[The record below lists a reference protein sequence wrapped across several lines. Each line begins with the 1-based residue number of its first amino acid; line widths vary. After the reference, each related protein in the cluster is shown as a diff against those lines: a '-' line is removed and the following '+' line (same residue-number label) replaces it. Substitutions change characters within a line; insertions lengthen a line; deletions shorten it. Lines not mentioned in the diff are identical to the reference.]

1 MTRVVRAVLVVGAS
15 LSQEQVLHIAHGPWL
30 NVVVRELIGS
40 SVGIGARLRRPLV
53 SIEFNHTLVH
63 AKDIWAAAREVGG
76 VLGLAEP
83 SSYGPFA
90 VLQFDNG
97 TTLDFIEDTGDIKAQ
112 HYAFLVGE
120 DDFDAI
126 WDRLKEQGRQWW
138 ADPHRRHPGEINH
151 EDGGRGLYWQGPD
164 GHWLEIITR
173 PYGSGT

>member
-1 MTRVVRAVLVVGAS
+1 MDGPGGPELPGQRLLAGVAAVGTA
-15 LSQEQVLHIAHGPWL
+15 PP
-30 NVVVRELIGS
+30 IGS
-40 SVGIGARLRRPLV
+40 SVEFRATGRRFPV

-63 AKDIWAAAREVGG
+63 AKDTWAAAREVGG
-76 VLGLAEP
+76 LLGLAEP
-83 SSYGPFA
+83 TSYGPFA

-97 TTLDFIEDTGDIKAQ
+97 ATLDFIEDTGEIKAQ

-138 ADPHRRHPGEINH
+138 ADPYKRQPGQINH

-173 PYGSGT
+173 PYGSGA

>member
-1 MTRVVRAVLVVGAS
+1 M
-15 LSQEQVLHIAHGPWL
+15 
-30 NVVVRELIGS
+30 
-40 SVGIGARLRRPLV
+40 

-76 VLGLAEP
+76 RLGLAEP

-97 TTLDFIEDTGDIKAQ
+97 TTLDFIEDTGEIKAQ

-138 ADPHRRHPGEINH
+138 TDPHNRHPGGNQP
-151 EDGGRGLYWQGPD
+151 R
-164 GHWLEIITR
+164 R
-173 PYGSGT
+173 PRPSRLRRERPAGVAS